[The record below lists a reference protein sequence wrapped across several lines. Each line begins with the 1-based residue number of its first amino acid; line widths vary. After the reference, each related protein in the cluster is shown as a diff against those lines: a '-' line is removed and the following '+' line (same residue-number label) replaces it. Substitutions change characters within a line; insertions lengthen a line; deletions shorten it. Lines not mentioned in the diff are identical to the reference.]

1 MMKTRKIS
9 AVIVAFALMAV
20 LAKPQITFAQVTPA
34 PIRGSWEGLKA
45 VPPGDEVS
53 VRLRNGQKLK
63 GRLTSVSDTVLT
75 LEHGNRTTDV
85 TRADALRVHR
95 VVSKSAKRA
104 ALIGLGIGAGAGL
117 GGTAIF
123 AHTGDRGGEADLYGL
138 VIMVACAGGGALIGY
153 IIGSHKQK
161 ALVYE
166 TR

>member
-1 MMKTRKIS
+1 MKTRKIS
-9 AVIVAFALMAV
+9 AVVVAFALIVM
-20 LAKPQITFAQVTPA
+20 LAKPQITFAQVTPT

-45 VPPGDEVS
+45 IPPGDEVS

-63 GRLTSVSDTVLT
+63 GRLTSVSDTALT
-75 LEHGNRTTDV
+75 LADGNRTTDV

-104 ALIGLGIGAGAGL
+104 ALMGLGIGAGAGL

-123 AHTGDRGGEADLYGL
+123 AHTGGRGGEADLYGL
-138 VIMVACAGGGALIGY
+138 VFIVAGAGAGSLIGY
-153 IIGSHKQK
+153 IIGSRKEK
-161 ALVYE
+161 ALIYE